1 MRCRERVTPS
11 DSGILPVASRY
22 FYTAKNKTFSL
33 YVLST
38 RGAEARGREP
48 THRFWAHF
56 HQSLAEGRA
65 GSRRNRQRGVQERDE
80 RECARSENMI

>member
-22 FYTAKNKTFSL
+22 VYTAKNPD
-33 YVLST
+33 ST
-38 RGAEARGREP
+38 RCLREGLSP
-48 THRFWAHF
+48 AGNQHT
-56 HQSLAEGRA
+56 QNPLPSEVRA

-80 RECARSENMI
+80 RECARSENLIWRRPAT